1 MPSSSSSAA
10 SVSWPVSV
18 AVAASRTSFS
28 WPALARRSR
37 SIALRRAVVASQ
49 PPGLGGGASRQRSMA
64 STNASWTASAASPTS
79 PIRAASAA
87 VIRGASA
94 R

>member
-1 MPSSSSSAA
+1 MSA
-10 SVSWPVSV
+10 V
-18 AVAASRTSFS
+18 AVAASRASFS

-49 PPGLGGGASRQRSMA
+49 PPGLAGGASRQCSMA
-64 STNASWTASAASPTS
+64 STNASWTALAASPTS